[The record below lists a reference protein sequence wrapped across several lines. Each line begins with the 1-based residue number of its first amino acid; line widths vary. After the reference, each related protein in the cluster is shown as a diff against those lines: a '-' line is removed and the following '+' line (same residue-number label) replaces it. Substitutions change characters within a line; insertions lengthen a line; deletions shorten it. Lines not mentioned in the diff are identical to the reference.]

1 MVVDNKEK
9 VLWNR
14 PNWLPWSQILVNHA
28 TLDMCF
34 WCLVAGQCDQ
44 FGHFMK
50 VLNDNFS
57 C

>member
-28 TLDMCF
+28 TL
-34 WCLVAGQCDQ
+34 V
-44 FGHFMK
+44 FG
-50 VLNDNFS
+50 VWSQASVTSLDNS
-57 C
+57 